1 MLNQAFLVGEVV
13 QKNGDIWVRGRALQD
28 IFVGEYLYLD
38 KDVSQAPKY
47 LIKQIKTY
55 GKYIDGLYAPMT
67 GDLLVE
73 IKGEL
78 KTGEFMLYR

>member
-1 MLNQAFLVGEVV
+1 MLNQAFDGGEVV
-13 QKNGDIWVRGRALQD
+13 QKDGEIWVRGGALQD

-38 KDVSQAPKY
+38 NNDSLTSKY
-47 LIKQIKTY
+47 FIKQIKTY

-73 IKGEL
+73 VEGEL
-78 KTGEFMLYR
+78 KTGEHIE